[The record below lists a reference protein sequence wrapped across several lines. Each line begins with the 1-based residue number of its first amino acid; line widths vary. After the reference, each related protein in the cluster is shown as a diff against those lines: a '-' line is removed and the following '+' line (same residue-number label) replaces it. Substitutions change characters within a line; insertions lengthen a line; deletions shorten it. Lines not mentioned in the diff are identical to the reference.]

1 MPLSGCTNGL
11 VVTALVT
18 LLLLPAQYYIPD
30 LYLSPKEH
38 ISESLSLSSVTDS
51 DNFTEPWFSLDFNI
65 LDLFLTLSLLSLAF
79 FIYLCDWIQRK
90 LMERRIIKL
99 NHYLCECLEKL
110 RGWDARQEK
119 LETTLRMVQNATS
132 EYNLLLLLVM
142 RRQRL
147 APARPSSCDKDLED
161 FNMNFDT
168 NPALYRAAAL

>member
-90 LMERRIIKL
+90 LMERRIIKVTEL
-99 NHYLCECLEKL
+99 GY
-110 RGWDARQEK
+110 
-119 LETTLRMVQNATS
+119 
-132 EYNLLLLLVM
+132 
-142 RRQRL
+142 
-147 APARPSSCDKDLED
+147 
-161 FNMNFDT
+161 
-168 NPALYRAAAL
+168 